1 MLIHGQVPQGFAAEE
16 PRKYVLDDKEFERIS
31 KLAQLQLD
39 DAREEEPESM
49 ERDTNDAYYSYTDVA
64 HIRTG
69 TSGKG
74 PNGEDDDLKAYNLD
88 TYDDESAEDEE
99 KEGAGFLIDISN

>member
-1 MLIHGQVPQGFAAEE
+1 LLKYGQVPQGFAAEE

-49 ERDTNDAYYSYTDVA
+49 ERDIKDAYY
-64 HIRTG
+64 
-69 TSGKG
+69 
-74 PNGEDDDLKAYNLD
+74 
-88 TYDDESAEDEE
+88 
-99 KEGAGFLIDISN
+99 